1 MHFETFV
8 REGFLNGK
16 RVVSIFLDLDEA
28 YDTTWKYRVMKD
40 LYGMD
45 FGLPL
50 FIQNLFILK
59 KISSQIRDTPL

>member
-1 MHFETFV
+1 M
-8 REGFLNGK
+8 
-16 RVVSIFLDLDEA
+16 VSIFFDLDEA